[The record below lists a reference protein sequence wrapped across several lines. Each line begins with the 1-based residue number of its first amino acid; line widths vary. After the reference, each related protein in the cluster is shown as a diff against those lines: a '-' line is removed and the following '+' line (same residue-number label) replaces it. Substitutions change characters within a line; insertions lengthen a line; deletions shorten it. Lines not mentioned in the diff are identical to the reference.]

1 MQHPILVK
9 IIFFYI
15 YSKILTAN
23 AKLGMEW
30 MIYLGTA
37 IAFLG
42 VALTTTSRSLVTKV
56 PMYIYFRNNI
66 SLHTIFNYLCV
77 YILQCVGPFEIGKI
91 FSVMAIFQSAVPI
104 FASPFFG
111 YFYKATVGMYDT
123 FLFILFIKQYRFINC
138 NSKFQKLFL
147 VHICISLPEFI

>member
-1 MQHPILVK
+1 
-9 IIFFYI
+9 
-15 YSKILTAN
+15 
-23 AKLGMEW
+23 MEW

-111 YFYKATVGMYDT
+111 YFYKATVGMYDI
-123 FLFILFIKQYRFINC
+123 FIYEIIQELKILIVIQNFRNFSQ
-138 NSKFQKLFL
+138 
-147 VHICISLPEFI
+147 CISVFHCRNLFDCGHFVGYLLFRFEKN

>member
-1 MQHPILVK
+1 M
-9 IIFFYI
+9 
-15 YSKILTAN
+15 TAN
-23 AKLGMEW
+23 VKVGMEW

-42 VALTTTSRSLVTKV
+42 VALTTTSRSLVTK
-56 PMYIYFRNNI
+56 
-66 SLHTIFNYLCV
+66 
-77 YILQCVGPFEIGKI
+77 CVGPFEVGKV

-123 FLFILFIKQYRFINC
+123 FLFIKQYRFINC

-147 VHICISLPEFI
+147 VPICISLPEFI